1 MRFAN
6 AFSDDSTISTAGA
19 GFVALSVLA
28 ARLSFNQPWQISE
41 SCFNRCQLIS
51 MASFLEHRQHA
62 PLRWPCTGPRPTVH
76 GIFHQELVLQRIAQH
91 IRHVQICAIEKT
103 SLTYS
108 TSNHIRNYVQTT
120 ETAGMNS
127 GHAELVPF
135 FEQTS
140 TIGSWDHVSTS
151 KLRSSSSD
159 IKLACLGASPM
170 GPWAHNVFGQFWTE
184 IESILTKKKIV

>member
-1 MRFAN
+1 MSPPFMNNHEPVMRFAN

-28 ARLSFNQPWQISE
+28 PRLSFNQPWQISE

-51 MASFLEHRQHA
+51 MASFLEHRQHT
-62 PLRWPCTGPRPTVH
+62 PLRWALHRAQAHCSWHISPRTGLATHRPTYPT
-76 GIFHQELVLQRIAQH
+76 
-91 IRHVQICAIEKT
+91 CANMRNRKNP

-108 TSNHIRNYVQTT
+108 TSNHIKNYFQTT

-140 TIGSWDHVSTS
+140 TIGSLGHVSTS

-159 IKLACLGASPM
+159 IKLACLGASCAHGPM
-170 GPWAHNVFGQFWTE
+170 GP
-184 IESILTKKKIV
+184 